1 MCDGGQVRVSVGAS
15 PRLPGATDE
24 RSKGGVEEGGARGR
38 RQESDH
44 SVRGGMVNKKV
55 LRNTNEYSWN
65 NEIGIQRSVIGHRI
79 YFGSVLTDLC
89 SLFY

>member
-1 MCDGGQVRVSVGAS
+1 MGAS
-15 PRLPGATDE
+15 PRLPGATGE
-24 RSKGGVEEGGARGR
+24 RNKGGVEEGGARGR

-44 SVRGGMVNKKV
+44 RVRGGMVKEKV

-65 NEIGIQRSVIGHRI
+65 NEIVIQRSVIGHQI

-89 SLFY
+89 SLFC